1 MKRFNATILLLAA
14 SAASQGVFASCGSAF
29 CTLNT
34 GAEAVGVWDR
44 PGTRV
49 ELRYEYIDQNQLRS
63 GTNKVEP
70 AREPGDH
77 DENFTKNHNW
87 LLSIDHSFD
96 ANWGVSLNVP
106 YVDRQHEHVD
116 NHLETEVHEDG
127 DVHTHLHSALEEW
140 NIDGLGDLR
149 LVGRYQL
156 TRETE
161 TSGAYGLRFGLKLPT
176 GKTDARNGEGIP
188 AERTLQPG
196 TGTTDWILG
205 AYYRGPGFRGSEWFL
220 SVAAQ
225 NAINSYDDF
234 RPGFRVGFDLGLNV
248 PLGSVVTGV
257 VQLNGLHKGNDSGAQ
272 AEPEDSGGDYLFIS
286 PGLSLALSQPLSVF
300 GFVQLPLYQRV
311 NGVQLTADVG
321 GIVGVS
327 YIF

>member
-1 MKRFNATILLLAA
+1 MNISKTLLLIAA

-49 ELRYEYIDQNQLRS
+49 GLRYEYIDQNQLRS
-63 GTNKVEP
+63 GTDTTEP
-70 AREPGDH
+70 AGEPGHH
-77 DENFTKNHNW
+77 DERFTRSNNW
-87 LLSIDHSFD
+87 LLSVDHSFD
-96 ANWGVSLNVP
+96 AHWGVSVIVP

-127 DVHTHLHSALEEW
+127 DIHTHLHSALEEW
-140 NIDGLGDLR
+140 NIDGLADLR
-149 LVGRYQL
+149 VVGRYQL

-161 TSGAYGLRFGLKLPT
+161 SSGSYGLRFGLKLPT
-176 GKTDARNGEGIP
+176 GKTDEHNAEGVP

-205 AYYRGPGFRGSEWFL
+205 AYYRGPGLSGTEWFM

-225 NAINSYDDF
+225 NAINSHDSF
-234 RPGFRVGFDLGLNV
+234 RPGLQVGIDLGLNV
-248 PLGSVVTGV
+248 PLGSIVTGV
-257 VQLNGLHKGNDSGAQ
+257 VQLNGIHKGNDSGAH
-272 AEPEDSGGDYLFIS
+272 AEPEDSGGDFLFIS
-286 PGLSLALSQPLSVF
+286 PGLSLALSQPLSVY

-311 NGVQLTADVG
+311 NGVQLTADWG
-321 GIVGVS
+321 GVIGVS
-327 YIF
+327 YVF